1 MNQQII
7 LNKNEIGKEIV
18 NDLIK
23 AAINVSHKMKCE
35 YCNSK
40 FANLDSLKRH
50 MRKFHEPMIKE
61 EKLYTCDICNKTF
74 PHPSKL
80 KRHTSTHIAQPKT
93 NYKVDN
99 YPCDICDKQ
108 FTYKRGLVRHSK
120 IHNEQLKSN
129 VLLKPVILSKDK
141 ATNSIKVDNACQMV
155 DYLFQGDEKVFEK
168 VDC

>member
-1 MNQQII
+1 MWKVDGKDVNLPVSSVKKNAIDFEIQMNQQII

-50 MRKFHEPMIKE
+50 MRKFHKPMIKE
-61 EKLYTCDICNKTF
+61 EKLYTCDICHKTF

-93 NYKVDN
+93 NLILNLLLCMPTLY
-99 YPCDICDKQ
+99 
-108 FTYKRGLVRHSK
+108 
-120 IHNEQLKSN
+120 N
-129 VLLKPVILSKDK
+129 VC
-141 ATNSIKVDNACQMV
+141 AC
-155 DYLFQGDEKVFEK
+155 
-168 VDC
+168 